1 MQSNNMM
8 GWVAVI
14 PIRDGSKGLPGKNIK
29 NLIGK
34 PLYMHTVDQAIAAGA
49 ERVVI
54 TTNISE
60 VIHSSH
66 DLRVTVLV
74 RPDNLCSDSV
84 PMVPVLAHAIK
95 AANIQGPVGL
105 LQATSP
111 LRSVASIK
119 RALSIWQ
126 NHSYEMVMSVSEADK
141 NALKSGFLVGDEFI
155 ALGDPEFCFS
165 NRQALP
171 DIYKPNGAIFIMD
184 AQKFITFNS
193 FVFGKIGTIKMPKIE
208 SIDIDTASDFEV
220 CEEILA
226 KRGANFENR

>member
-1 MQSNNMM
+1 MQSNNKMR
-8 GWVAVI
+8 WVAVI

-54 TTNISE
+54 STNISE

-74 RPDNLCSDSV
+74 RPDNLCGDSV

-111 LRSVASIK
+111 LRTVTSIK
-119 RALSIWQ
+119 TALSIWE

-141 NALKSGFLVGDEFI
+141 NALKSGFLVDDEFI

-165 NRQALP
+165 NRQMLP
-171 DIYKPNGAIFIMD
+171 NIYKPNGAIYILD

-193 FVFGKIGTIKMPKIE
+193 FVFGRIGTIKMSKVE
-208 SIDIDTASDFEV
+208 SIDIDTINDFEE
-220 CEEILA
+220 CEIIFA
-226 KRGANFENR
+226 NRGTNCENC

>member
-1 MQSNNMM
+1 MLQ
-8 GWVAVI
+8 WVAVI
-14 PIRDGSKGLPGKNIK
+14 PLRDGSKGLPGKNIRRL
-29 NLIGK
+29 NGK
-34 PLYMHTVDQAIAAGA
+34 PLYMHTVEQAIAAGA
-49 ERVVI
+49 ERVVVS
-54 TTNISE
+54 TNITE
-60 VIHSSH
+60 VINSSY
-66 DLRVTVLV
+66 DPRVTVLV
-74 RPDNLCSDSV
+74 RPDNLCGDNI

-95 AANIQGPVGL
+95 AANIRGLVGL

-111 LRSVASIK
+111 LRSVISIK
-119 RALSIWQ
+119 RALNIWQ
-126 NHSYEMVMSVSEADK
+126 NHSYEMIMSVSEADK
-141 NALKSGFLVGDEFI
+141 SALKSGFLVGDEFI

-226 KRGANFENR
+226 KRGANCENR